1 MPEPNVGTVDRAI
14 RAILG
19 LILAILGM
27 GPLGGMQNTVLGLA
41 VALIGVAVLFTAA
54 SGFCLIYHLL
64 GISTEKK

>member
-19 LILAILGM
+19 LILAIFGM

-54 SGFCLIYHLL
+54 SGFCLIYRLL